1 MEPIQIRKKD
11 SFFKADPEILPIA
24 IGAPDNNRTFFIL

>member
-1 MEPIQIRKKD
+1 MLIMEPIQIRKKD

-24 IGAPDNNRTFFIL
+24 IGAG